1 MHFIRLILITLII
14 FKFNY
19 AFSLDWND
27 VYQTKTGQDKH
38 KIITQL
44 AKQGDGKAQFVLSYH
59 YRLGEFVE
67 MNWKLADKWL
77 IKSANNGYA
86 EAEYMLGS
94 SYNSPKYNFPV
105 NNEKAVF
112 WLQRAAKHGHID
124 AQYELG
130 EHYHVGLGIN
140 KDLILSYVWLVLA
153 SRNESFIAIRSRNM
167 VENEM
172 TEEQLKT
179 AKTKVPVYL
188 DKYVK
193 QIKSSIP
200 LKMLSIESY

>member
-1 MHFIRLILITLII
+1 MMYVIRLIVITLII

-27 VYQTKTGQDKH
+27 VYQTKTGLDKH

-44 AKQGDGKAQFVLSYH
+44 AKQGDGKAQFILSHH
-59 YRLGEFVE
+59 YRLGEFINI
-67 MNWKLADKWL
+67 NWKMADKWL
-77 IKSANNGYA
+77 FESAKNGYA

-94 SYNSPKYNFPV
+94 SYNTPKYNFTID
-105 NNEKAVF
+105 NEKSVF

-130 EHYHVGLGIN
+130 EHYHVGLGIK

-153 SRNESFIAIRSRNM
+153 SRNESFIAIRSRNL

-179 AKTKVPVYL
+179 AKTIIPVYL
-188 DKYVK
+188 EKYVK
-193 QIKSSIP
+193 QIKSSTP
-200 LKMLSIESY
+200 